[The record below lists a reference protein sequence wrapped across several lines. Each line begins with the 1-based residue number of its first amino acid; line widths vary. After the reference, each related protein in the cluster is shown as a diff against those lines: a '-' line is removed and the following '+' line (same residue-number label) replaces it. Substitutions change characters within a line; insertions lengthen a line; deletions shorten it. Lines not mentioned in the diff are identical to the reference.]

1 MLKLVSVRIL
11 LIACIIVP
19 VSGLAQDTLSIPWA
33 ETPGLLETTIV
44 ADTTATGEQAHA
56 VYLLD
61 ANKVYLQRTEIN
73 VNSSINITGQQAG
86 ANEFP
91 ATIQPMPGADGLSG
105 FTGWPNGNFQ
115 VYGDGATLT
124 LRNLILNGASIDQGF
139 NLGSVMTAR
148 GDLQKIVMDNC
159 VASDYVT
166 FVFSTFGTST
176 DFHFVN
182 SVAKAFTNGPGG
194 QYFGGLAWGGGSWMG
209 TIDTLIIENSTIHNV
224 IGEAIV
230 VYSQVDYG
238 LVNQCTFAN
247 IVMSVVWYRGQN
259 NMTVSNNLFYNT
271 KAHGQSTYDVSGWG
285 VWNPGGQGQMSLL
298 PDWTH
303 ADSTVIVGGDLV
315 NHMNRYI
322 YYHHN
327 VWWHDE
333 HLTGFMQNTQPWSW
347 EATTVTYDTLTDGT
361 VDTVNTVS
369 TVGDTMMAVAAQS
382 KWIDDSTLVTI
393 AQNRGVKELSN
404 INSDPGINLDTNYI
418 VTQLARTWDFR
429 DNLKSDTPPFNTQ
442 WWQYEH
448 DSVSADNNGRTN
460 VEWPMH
466 IDMSY
471 SPTSAAATASWSGG
485 PVGDPRWMSAY
496 FTGTDDAI
504 SIPKEFTLKQNYP
517 NPFNPTTDISFTL
530 EQATDVTLTIY
541 NMLGQQVRV
550 LVNESRQAGLHTIR
564 WNGRGNMGQAVSAGI
579 YLYTLTNGTKSITK
593 KMALMK

>member
-1 MLKLVSVRIL
+1 MLKLVLVRIA

-19 VSGLAQDTLSIPWA
+19 VSGLAQDTLSIPWSA
-33 ETPGLLETTIV
+33 TPGNLETTIV

-73 VNSSINITGQQAG
+73 VNSSINITGQTPG

-91 ATIQPMPGADGLSG
+91 ATIQPIPGADGLSG

-139 NLGSVMTAR
+139 NLGSVVTAR
-148 GDLQKIVMDNC
+148 GDLQKIVIDNT

-166 FVFSTFGTST
+166 FIFSTFGTST

-194 QYFGGLAWGGGSWMG
+194 QYFGGLSWGGGSWMG
-209 TIDTLIIENSTIHNV
+209 TIDTLIVENSTIHNV

-238 LVNQCTFAN
+238 LINQSTFAN
-247 IVMSVVWYRGQN
+247 IVMGVVWYRGQN

-285 VWNPGGQGQMSLL
+285 VWHPGGQGQMSVM

-303 ADSTVIVGGDLV
+303 ADSTVMVAGDLV

-327 VWWHDE
+327 
-333 HLTGFMQNTQPWSW
+333 
-347 EATTVTYDTLTDGT
+347 
-361 VDTVNTVS
+361 
-369 TVGDTMMAVAAQS
+369 
-382 KWIDDSTLVTI
+382 
-393 AQNRGVKELSN
+393 
-404 INSDPGINLDTNYI
+404 
-418 VTQLARTWDFR
+418 
-429 DNLKSDTPPFNTQ
+429 
-442 WWQYEH
+442 
-448 DSVSADNNGRTN
+448 
-460 VEWPMH
+460 
-466 IDMSY
+466 Y
-471 SPTSAAATASWSGG
+471 SPNSLQGSG
-485 PVGDPRWMSAY
+485 
-496 FTGTDDAI
+496 
-504 SIPKEFTLKQNYP
+504 
-517 NPFNPTTDISFTL
+517 
-530 EQATDVTLTIY
+530 
-541 NMLGQQVRV
+541 V
-550 LVNESRQAGLHTIR
+550 LIITIR
-564 WNGRGNMGQAVSAGI
+564 D
-579 YLYTLTNGTKSITK
+579 
-593 KMALMK
+593 